1 MTELWKPIEG
11 HEGYDISSHGRVRS
25 FWKQGRY
32 PSILLESK
40 IMTPKRTLN
49 GYLYVTLRTDRK
61 NYSISR
67 LVAKH
72 FIPNPLNF
80 QEVDHIDR
88 DKTNNI
94 MENLRWCDRSINA
107 FNKSLSEKNTTGV
120 CGVSMTSLGKWR
132 ARIKK
137 NGVEVSKTFDTKEEA
152 ITGRKKLEEDFFSLK
167 K

>member
-25 FWKQGRY
+25 FWKQGRH

-40 IMTPKRTLN
+40 IMTTRRMSN
-49 GYLYVTLRTDRK
+49 GYLHVSLRTDRK
-61 NYSISR
+61 DYSISR

-72 FIPNPLNF
+72 FIPNPFNLP
-80 QEVDHIDR
+80 EVDHIDR
-88 DKTNNI
+88 DKTNNR
-94 MENLRWCDRSINA
+94 MENLRWCDRSINN
-107 FNKSLSEKNTTGV
+107 FNKSLSERNTSGV
-120 CGVSMTSLGKWR
+120 CGVSISSSGKWR